1 MGTGKMEKEGKNN
14 NKHLDLLIHNILG
27 HHKAHTNFE
36 DPGSNRNF
44 NICHKKICKR
54 ERKMIKYRKR

>member
-27 HHKAHTNFE
+27 HLEPEFQ
-36 DPGSNRNF
+36 SF
-44 NICHKKICKR
+44 
-54 ERKMIKYRKR
+54 